1 MLLCIRLF
9 VRGSPWLLY
18 TNPVKSPSVY
28 LSAERCW
35 ECREGGRKEGA
46 VNGACSARAR
56 AIRCP
61 WCSSYLTGLQLK
73 LNFKFGFGYEIKVQT
88 LGR

>member
-1 MLLCIRLF
+1 MCIRLF

-35 ECREGGRKEGA
+35 ECREGGRKE
-46 VNGACSARAR
+46 
-56 AIRCP
+56 
-61 WCSSYLTGLQLK
+61 K
-73 LNFKFGFGYEIKVQT
+73 KKEK
-88 LGR
+88 GRKEAGKKGREGRREQERVGPGGG